1 MFNQECIVLGVS
13 GESHIDRRALVF
25 RFTKGYSEEFI
36 PTVIEDCD
44 KSLVI
49 DGRQVQ
55 LIVFNCYHSPVQA
68 GSLAGAGGKFGDVI
82 ALVFSVASMSS
93 FNDVVEQWVPRLAQL
108 FPGKPI
114 VLVGTDCHVRES
126 TDEEVLRAMVTF
138 SREQGAIKSRELGF
152 AAYCECTPRPSGG
165 VEEVFDEVVRVKW
178 ANDLEKPKKS
188 AGLLSRLFA
197 RNSKRSPS
205 AATTTPSAEP
215 TAPAHE
221 SIDKKTTDASTA
233 EAPPG
238 IPAAGSI
245 AEALYDYSG
254 DSQFDLSFTKGDM
267 ITIVKADDV
276 RGWWTGELAGNTGL
290 FPSNY
295 STIRTGPPSDTQ
307 RVDSALDVGSVVAQQ
322 RSVMRAPTKSPG
334 TTITAAPVVLDV
346 DWQLVLSQSGLQSQL
361 ASMQAAIA
369 ANDRA
374 QLELRAADAQL
385 DSRVAA
391 NATLIAEHHER
402 LAELEQH
409 RHIQS
414 TQLDIL
420 RALQHKPA
428 QLLFYRTLLINM
440 EAVFLSCKAVMGGF
454 VDLGGDAASSKALT
468 GAAKATK
475 VCGTV
480 LSLLPGGALIKG
492 AANLTAAALEQANAS
507 RRQNI
512 VMQLGKNLTQAEA
525 SQVAS
530 DVAHRLTVAF
540 AAQLELLAPIEQS
553 GEGSSGSGGF
563 LSFLKS
569 TCGVGGKLAAA
580 YVTSGGDGSEVIATA
595 VELAKDA
602 ASEQATELLATK
614 FGALVGSV
622 ENGPDP
628 FASVLADFCF
638 LCALAELENVRA
650 RETPNEIAERL
661 VHAVLE
667 LKPTAAPSAQRV
679 GRAPTAES
687 IARRD
692 QVGPQQCAESFA
704 QCVHSQPA
712 RERR

>member
-1 MFNQECIVLGVS
+1 
-13 GESHIDRRALVF
+13 
-25 RFTKGYSEEFI
+25 
-36 PTVIEDCD
+36 
-44 KSLVI
+44 
-49 DGRQVQ
+49 
-55 LIVFNCYHSPVQA
+55 
-68 GSLAGAGGKFGDVI
+68 
-82 ALVFSVASMSS
+82 
-93 FNDVVEQWVPRLAQL
+93 
-108 FPGKPI
+108 
-114 VLVGTDCHVRES
+114 
-126 TDEEVLRAMVTF
+126 
-138 SREQGAIKSRELGF
+138 
-152 AAYCECTPRPSGG
+152 
-165 VEEVFDEVVRVKW
+165 
-178 ANDLEKPKKS
+178 
-188 AGLLSRLFA
+188 
-197 RNSKRSPS
+197 
-205 AATTTPSAEP
+205 
-215 TAPAHE
+215 
-221 SIDKKTTDASTA
+221 
-233 EAPPG
+233 
-238 IPAAGSI
+238 
-245 AEALYDYSG
+245 
-254 DSQFDLSFTKGDM
+254 
-267 ITIVKADDV
+267 
-276 RGWWTGELAGNTGL
+276 
-290 FPSNY
+290 
-295 STIRTGPPSDTQ
+295 
-307 RVDSALDVGSVVAQQ
+307 
-322 RSVMRAPTKSPG
+322 
-334 TTITAAPVVLDV
+334 
-346 DWQLVLSQSGLQSQL
+346 
-361 ASMQAAIA
+361 MQAAIA

-402 LAELEQH
+402 LAELEQR
-409 RHIQS
+409 RHVQS

-428 QLLFYRTLLINM
+428 QLLFYRTLLINI

-512 VMQLGKNLTQAEA
+512 VTQLGKNLTQAEA

-540 AAQLELLAPIEQS
+540 AAQLELLAPIEQT
-553 GEGSSGSGGF
+553 GEGSSGGGF
-563 LSFLKS
+563 LSFFKS

-667 LKPTAAPSAQRV
+667 LKPTAAPRV
-679 GRAPTAES
+679 VKSRARA
-687 IARRD
+687 D
-692 QVGPQQCAESFA
+692 C
-704 QCVHSQPA
+704 
-712 RERR
+712 